1 MSQHIQQNNLP
12 QGLSIAGMICG
23 IVSMLSCGT
32 FSLVGLILSAVA
44 LSQCNKGVAGGRGM
58 AMTGLI
64 LSILSLVSMIIFTI
78 IWIAMVGSL
87 DYFLYELNDPY
98 YNPYY

>member
-1 MSQHIQQNNLP
+1 MSQHIQQDNLP
-12 QGLSIAGMICG
+12 QGLSIAGMIFG
-23 IVSMLSCGT
+23 IVSIISCGT

-64 LSILSLVSMIIFTI
+64 LSILALIFSVIFTI
-78 IWIAMVGSL
+78 IWIVFYGIMIPEM
-87 DYFLYELNDPY
+87 YNTPYYDPY
-98 YNPYY
+98 Y